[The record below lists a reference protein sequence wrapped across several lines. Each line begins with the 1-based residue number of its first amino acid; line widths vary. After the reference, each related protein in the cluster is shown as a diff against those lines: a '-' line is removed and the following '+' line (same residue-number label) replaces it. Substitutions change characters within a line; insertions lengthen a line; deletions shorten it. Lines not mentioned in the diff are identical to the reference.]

1 MSCLISKVY
10 RFQKMGN
17 QRCPPSLMGCA
28 QSFFCFGVE
37 VFIKEN
43 IIPATGVDAEF
54 FEAF

>member
-1 MSCLISKVY
+1 
-10 RFQKMGN
+10 
-17 QRCPPSLMGCA
+17 MGCA
-28 QSFFCFGVE
+28 QPFFCFGVE